1 MTKLPNDTTGKRS
14 EMTRLLILR
23 QKETR
28 QKKAEKRERGRE
40 KEQDRERERW
50 ECATFLP
57 KNGERRGKPFL
68 SFQL

>member
-28 QKKAEKRERGRE
+28 QKVEKRERGRE
-40 KEQDRERERW
+40 KEQDRERERR